1 MPHTRLSYMPLVTY
15 PDVVPDA
22 PVTAALSLAEGLN
35 CALHATAFS
44 VDIPPMAPPL
54 GGLLL
59 NLAELIRT
67 TEENSRAHCRRLQD
81 LVLQHAG
88 PAIKA
93 ECTSRHLPAGV
104 AGDAAANEARYH
116 DVSFLPWA
124 KDMLVVQ
131 EFAQAVIF
139 GSGRPAILVPP
150 SAGFDPVRH
159 LAVAW
164 DGSRVAARALADALM
179 FVDDQTQV
187 TVLTAPDEKQL
198 SQQDLGQA
206 LVLSLKK
213 RGLRA
218 AAQNVSLD
226 DRPVAVALQEAAL
239 NAGANML
246 VMGAFGHSRIR
257 DFILGGATKGVLADL
272 RLPVLLSH

>member
-1 MPHTRLSYMPLVTY
+1 MPPIRLSYMPLITY
-15 PDVVPDA
+15 PDVVPDE
-22 PVTAALSLAEGLN
+22 PVTTAIALAE
-35 CALHATAFS
+35 ALGCELHVTTFS

-59 NLAELIRT
+59 NLADLIQT
-67 TEENSRAHCRRLQD
+67 TEEHSRAHCRRLQD

-88 PAIKA
+88 PGINA
-93 ECTSRHLPAGV
+93 ECASRHLSAGV
-104 AGDAAANEARYH
+104 MGDVAANEARHH
-116 DVSFLPWA
+116 DISLLPWA
-124 KDMLVVQ
+124 KDMLVIQ

-139 GSGRPAILVPP
+139 ASGRPAILVPP
-150 SAGFDPVRH
+150 SAGLDPVRH

-164 DGSRVAARALADALM
+164 DGSRVAARALADAMM
-179 FVDDQTQV
+179 FVEDQTQI
-187 TVLTAPDEKQL
+187 TVLTVQDEKQL
-198 SQQDLGQA
+198 SRHDLGQA

-218 AAQNVSLD
+218 EAQNVSLD
-226 DRPVAVALQEAAL
+226 DRSISLTLQEAAL
-239 NAGANML
+239 TAGANML

-257 DFILGGATKGVLADL
+257 DFILGGATKGVFADL

>member
-1 MPHTRLSYMPLVTY
+1 MPHIRLSYMPLVTY

-22 PVTAALSLAEGLN
+22 PVTAAISLAEGLG
-35 CALHATAFS
+35 CELHAATFS

-59 NLAELIRT
+59 NLAELIQS

-116 DVSFLPWA
+116 DLSFLPWA

-139 GSGRPAILVPP
+139 GSGRPAILVPS
-150 SAGFDPVRH
+150 SAGRDPVHH

-164 DGSRVAARALADALM
+164 DGSRVAARALADAMM
-179 FVDDQTQV
+179 FVGEETRI
-187 TVLTAPDEKQL
+187 TVLTVEEEKQPNR
-198 SQQDLGQA
+198 QDLGQA

-218 AAQNVSLD
+218 EARDISLGE
-226 DRPVAVALQEAAL
+226 RSIALALQESAL
-239 NAGANML
+239 AAGANML
-246 VMGAFGHSRIR
+246 AMGAFGHSRIR

-272 RLPVLLSH
+272 RMPVLLSH

>member
-1 MPHTRLSYMPLVTY
+1 MSHIRLSYLPLVTY
-15 PDVVPDA
+15 PDVVPDE
-22 PVTAALSLAEGLN
+22 PVAAAISLAEGLG
-35 CALHATAFS
+35 CELHAATFS

-81 LVLQHAG
+81 LVLQQAG
-88 PAIKA
+88 TAIKA
-93 ECTSRHLPAGV
+93 ECSSRHLPAGV

-116 DVSFLPWA
+116 DVSLLPWA
-124 KDMLVVQ
+124 KDMLVIQ

-139 GSGRPAILVPP
+139 ASGRPAILVPP
-150 SAGFDPVRH
+150 SAGRDPVRH

-164 DGSRVAARALADALM
+164 DGSRVAARALADAMM
-179 FVDDQTQV
+179 FVDEQTQF
-187 TVLTAPDEKQL
+187 TVLTVQDEKQL
-198 SQQDLGQA
+198 SRQDLGQTFA
-206 LVLSLKK
+206 LSLKK

-218 AAQNVSLD
+218 EAQNISLGE
-226 DRPVAVALQEAAL
+226 RSIALGLQEAAL
-239 NAGANML
+239 AAGANML

-257 DFILGGATKGVLADL
+257 DFILGGATKGVFADL